1 MTDIGTAGI
10 LPSKPKCSRY
20 DSTGLQTSA
29 TLLGREKGNQSTVN
43 RSMSHSN
50 VTAGLVEEQAHSELS
65 KQMKHVKLNR
75 FTDHYSSAITV
86 DAHSALNAENSKP
99 ETDIR
104 WVSKTS
110 PSLVLHSSDKDPKVT
125 KIRRTK
131 LSSKKGLHRTQRRA
145 HSKTTFQLS
154 GLGSKSMPTINPNGM
169 TTRSEYS
176 HLLRHQPQVSFGNT
190 RPGFRYETLCL
201 QGHST
206 SNPQTM
212 SVIGPWISTP

>member
-29 TLLGREKGNQSTVN
+29 TLLGREKGNQSTLN

-65 KQMKHVKLNR
+65 KQMKHVKLNH

-110 PSLVLHSSDKDPKVT
+110 PSLVLHSIDKDPKVT

-131 LSSKKGLHRTQRRA
+131 LSSKKGLHRTQKRA

-154 GLGSKSMPTINPNGM
+154 GMGSKSMPTINPNGM
-169 TTRSEYS
+169 ATRSEYS
-176 HLLRHQPQVSFGNT
+176 HLLHHQPQVSFGNT

-206 SNPQTM
+206 SNPQTV